1 MSVKVMSAAYAVLTC
16 SPPTGNPTPI
26 PPPTP
31 LDRCQPPEVPKPP
44 IPKPIVGPGL
54 TTVKSGAMVTAHM
67 AFACAAGGSEDF
79 LCGLFALCR
88 DEVGVGCHDRPDSG
102 HQHPGGNLVLA
113 DALDGR
119 SIGVAHDQHGH
130 PRRDRPAKSGSAH
143 CAWIAVEA
151 HPPTSSPH
159 SPNNAMAATH
169 ARLSSQFAYDMMT
182 ISLNLGAIIFS
193 RG

>member
-1 MSVKVMSAAYAVLTC
+1 MSLVGLLSCSTTSGALVSMSVKVMSAAYAVLTC

-44 IPKPIVGPGL
+44 IPKPIVGPDF

-67 AFACAAGGSEDF
+67 AFASARRAAAKIFSVVCSPCAVMRS
-79 LCGLFALCR
+79 
-88 DEVGVGCHDRPDSG
+88 VGCHDRPDSG

-119 SIGVAHDQHGH
+119 SIGVAHD
-130 PRRDRPAKSGSAH
+130 
-143 CAWIAVEA
+143 
-151 HPPTSSPH
+151 
-159 SPNNAMAATH
+159 
-169 ARLSSQFAYDMMT
+169 
-182 ISLNLGAIIFS
+182 
-193 RG
+193 